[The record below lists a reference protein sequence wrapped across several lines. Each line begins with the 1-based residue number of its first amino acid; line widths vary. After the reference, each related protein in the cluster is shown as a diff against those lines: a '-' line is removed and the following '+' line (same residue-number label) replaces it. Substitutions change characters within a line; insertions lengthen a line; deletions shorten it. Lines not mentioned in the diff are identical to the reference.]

1 MKYYKE
7 AKKMKKGFW
16 FLSFG
21 LVLSL
26 IVCSAQAA
34 IWYSQNFD
42 NLANGDMAGQDGWD
56 IISEEDMGSVV
67 TSPTVQNAVVHGT
80 SGKALKV
87 EAAQEVVRHFDPV
100 HTGEQFLI
108 IYFRKEDA
116 DAGNTLHI
124 YIGKDTHEWS
134 AGPVLR
140 IGDQSGDPGQ
150 VGIHNVNDI
159 IQAGAF
165 VPGQWHQIRV
175 VADYDTLTYDAYFD
189 GDLVAESFNF
199 RNNAHNALGWL
210 MIGFD
215 AGVGVLGYY
224 DDIIM
229 GDGDGANVTAVDAE
243 DKLVTTWAALK
254 R

>member
-1 MKYYKE
+1 
-7 AKKMKKGFW
+7 MKKSFCL
-16 FLSFG
+16 LSFA

-26 IVCSAQAA
+26 VVCGAQAA

-42 NLANGDMAGQDGWD
+42 GLAAGDMAGQDSWD
-56 IISEEDMGSVV
+56 IINADEMGSAVA
-67 TSPTVQNAVVHGT
+67 SPTVQSAVAHGT

-87 EAAQEVVRHFDPV
+87 EAAQEVMRHFDPV
-100 HTGEQFLI
+100 HSGQQFLI

-116 DAGNTLHI
+116 NAGNTLHI
-124 YIGKDTHEWS
+124 YMGKDTHEWR

-150 VGIHNVNDI
+150 VGIHNGDNIV
-159 IQAGAF
+159 QAAAF
-165 VPGQWHQIRV
+165 VPGEWHKIRV
-175 VADYDTLTYDAYFD
+175 VADYDTLTYDVYFD
-189 GDLVAESFNF
+189 GDMVADDFNF
-199 RNNAHNALGWL
+199 RNTAHNALGWL

-215 AGVGVLGYY
+215 AGDGLLGYY
-224 DDIIM
+224 DDIII